1 MEGATYSNFEMKFK
15 WSFCFLFLG
24 YCDDKDSIMEQ
35 WRVQLIQIFKW
46 RVNEVSVFL
55 FLGYCDDIIDSII
68 EQHTKNEEY
77 ISENQCSTTTER
89 LIWAGR
95 SRGGHN
101 SIQVTFPEKH
111 FGALVIFVDKDT
123 GLCNF
128 LSVVGI

>member
-68 EQHTKNEEY
+68 EQYTKNTAELLEKSTSLKINAPPPLSASYEQADLEEAITAY
-77 ISENQCSTTTER
+77 
-89 LIWAGR
+89 R
-95 SRGGHN
+95 SRFQKN
-101 SIQVTFPEKH
+101 T
-111 FGALVIFVDKDT
+111 LVH
-123 GLCNF
+123 
-128 LSVVGI
+128 